1 MTQPATTSAAASG
14 GNLVAFLGGVAVSGG
29 ALYKIEVRQI
39 GSAYEARAFSAAA
52 GAALTDQGV
61 VKNGALGD
69 VLRAAHKKFGDKLKP
84 ARPRVYTNPF
94 PGTTSTMQT
103 GQLGPMAGSD
113 LPIHRLVWQVGRSL
127 DTLPI
132 ALHRDALI
140 VPGAAQSAQPV
151 AAPAPVAATPAAAA
165 AAPTAAPAP
174 VAASTPN
181 PTAAPAPVA
190 APAAVAPVAAVP
202 ADGFPFP
209 LMIINPNDIRSE
221 ADLRATIT
229 DNSWVWTEKKEGH
242 RLLAGKTP
250 DGRIVGKTKSW
261 RSVEVPAEI
270 AAVFAHLAPGTWLDG
285 ELLAED
291 DHGRAGLYAGGA
303 AVHQRYYVFD
313 VIATPLLP
321 NTPTHWYDS
330 RLNALRTIVKGLGQQ
345 DVVRIIP
352 TAVGAAAKQRMLRE
366 VRERNGEGFVLRKND
381 SPYVN
386 ARPNTC
392 LRWRDRA
399 READV
404 VAMIYDPASR
414 AWGFADGIGK
424 QTGMVAAIEVGVFNE
439 QGVLCSLGEL
449 GSGWSDADRRDLQA
463 RWDAARAD
471 LAALHQAAGAAGVS
485 QSDMDTFLARH
496 RFVVRAHC
504 MGLSFNGKMIRA
516 SASRGANGSPIRP
529 ANDKQPADC
538 TFESEGLE
546 VVEAAPM
553 DKAA

>member
-1 MTQPATTSAAASG
+1 MTLSATTSAAATG

-39 GSAYEARAFSAAA
+39 SGAYEARAYSAAA
-52 GAALTDQGV
+52 GAAFTDQGV
-61 VKNGALGD
+61 IKNGALGD
-69 VLRAAHKKFGDKLKP
+69 VLRASHKKFSDKLKP

-94 PGTTSTMQT
+94 PGTTSTMQV
-103 GQLGPMAGSD
+103 GQLGPMAGND

-127 DTLPI
+127 DTLPT
-132 ALHRDALI
+132 ALHREATI
-140 VPGAAQSAQPV
+140 VPGASQSVQPV
-151 AAPAPVAATPAAAA
+151 P
-165 AAPTAAPAP
+165 AAPTPVPAPAAQAP
-174 VAASTPN
+174 AATSTP
-181 PTAAPAPVA
+181 APAVA
-190 APAAVAPVAAVP
+190 PAVAPVAAV
-202 ADGFPFP
+202 ALVAAASSDGFAFP
-209 LMIINPNDIRSE
+209 LMIVNPNDIRSE

-229 DNSWVWTEKKEGH
+229 DNGWVWTEKKEGH

-250 DGRIVGKTKSW
+250 DGRIVGKSKSW
-261 RSVEVPAEI
+261 RDVDVPAEI
-270 AAVFAHLAPGTWLDG
+270 AAIFAHLAPGTWLDG

-313 VIATPLLP
+313 VIATPLL
-321 NTPTHWYDS
+321 NDTPTHWYDS
-330 RLNALRTIVKGLGQQ
+330 RLNALRTIVRGLGQQ

-386 ARPNTC
+386 GRPNTC

-404 VAMIYDPASR
+404 VAMIYDPTRR
-414 AWGFADGIGK
+414 AWGFADGVGK
-424 QTGMVAAIEVGVFNE
+424 QTGMVAAIEVGLFDE
-439 QGVLCSLGEL
+439 QGVLQSLGEL
-449 GSGWSDADRRDLQA
+449 GSGWSDADRQNLQH

-471 LAALHQAAGAAGVS
+471 LAALEQAAGAAGVS
-485 QSDMDTFLARH
+485 QSDMDAFLARH
-496 RFVVRAHC
+496 RFVIRAHC

-516 SASRGANGSPIRP
+516 SAVRGANGSPIRP

>member
-29 ALYKIEVRQI
+29 ALYKIEVRQV
-39 GSAYEARAFSAAA
+39 GQTYEARAFSAAA
-52 GAALTDQGV
+52 GAAFTDQGV

-84 ARPRVYTNPF
+84 GRPRVYTNPF

-132 ALHRDALI
+132 ALHSQAMI
-140 VPGAAQSAQPV
+140 VPGAAQSAQP
-151 AAPAPVAATPAAAA
+151 AAA
-165 AAPTAAPAP
+165 AAPVTPVPAAPAP
-174 VAASTPN
+174 APAP
-181 PTAAPAPVA
+181 AAPAPAA
-190 APAAVAPVAAVP
+190 APMTPAVTPVVAPVAA
-202 ADGFPFP
+202 ASGDMFPFP

-404 VAMIYDPASR
+404 VAMIYDPTR
-414 AWGFADGIGK
+414 GAWGFTDGIGK

-439 QGVLCSLGEL
+439 RGEFCSLGEL

-471 LAALHQAAGAAGVS
+471 LAAVGQAAGAAGVS
-485 QSDMDTFLARH
+485 QSDMDAFLARH

-516 SASRGANGSPIRP
+516 SAVRGANGSPIRP

-546 VVEAAPM
+546 VVEAVPM